1 MAKIARALTVIVAAV
16 SVGGCLALAPRPEFR
31 PGAGVERTILLYVE
45 GTPGLPFEGSYGT
58 LQGTTSTR
66 GTVPAQFQ
74 VKTAVAV
81 AATFAKG
88 AADGELIVR
97 VVVDGR
103 DMVRRSTTA
112 PFGSVV
118 VLQRFAP

>member
-1 MAKIARALTVIVAAV
+1 MWKARALVVICGTAVVA
-16 SVGGCLALAPRPEFR
+16 SGCLLLAPRPEYR
-31 PGAGVERTILLYVE
+31 PGVGVERTVTLHVE
-45 GTPGLPFEGSYGT
+45 GTPGLAFEGSYGT
-58 LQGTTSTR
+58 PQSTTAAR

-81 AATFAKG
+81 AATFTKA

-97 VVVDGR
+97 IVVNGQEVQR
-103 DMVRRSTTA
+103 HSTTA

-118 VLQRFAP
+118 ILQRFAR

>member
-1 MAKIARALTVIVAAV
+1 MWKHRALTLICGTAVAA
-16 SVGGCLALAPRPEFR
+16 GGCLFLAPRPEYR
-31 PGAGVERTILLYVE
+31 PGVGVERTVTLHVE

-58 LQGTTSTR
+58 LQSTTAAQ

-81 AATFAKG
+81 AASFTKG

-97 VVVDGR
+97 IVVDGQEFQ
-103 DMVRRSTTA
+103 RRATTA

-118 VLQRFAP
+118 VLQRFAQ